1 MRTEHSVSLTSS
13 WRRATA
19 HGRAVDDPQLT
30 CSKNEKL
37 LLLAIET
44 LGSFITIA
52 KLIPTPTS
60 HSFSNLLEC
69 QFHEKQGHDFVHGY
83 FPGSKNDDWSII
95 VAQ

>member
-1 MRTEHSVSLTSS
+1 MRTEQSVSLTSS

-19 HGRAVDDPQLT
+19 HSRAVDDPQLT
-30 CSKNEKL
+30 CSKSEK

-60 HSFSNLLEC
+60 HPFSNLLEY

-83 FPGSKNDDWSII
+83 FPGSKNDDWPII
-95 VAQ
+95 VSQ